1 VLGGALPAVET
12 PQLTYDR
19 SERVAPGVSY
29 RERRFVRA
37 GDGPFTLQV
46 LEVDPAHPAINIL
59 PVRAFDRAVGKE
71 TVRSMARRYGAAAAV
86 NGGYFV
92 VSGPYAGVSNGV
104 YQMNGRAISGGS
116 NRTALLFCEET
127 DYKERTEIDVVSFHG
142 TVTAADGSTQG
153 ISKLNGERDSQD
165 LVLYRSPFGP
175 STLTDSSGVEAVL
188 NASGSVVRV
197 DDRVG
202 NAVLPAGGMVLSGS
216 GRSAGWLREHAT
228 VGARL
233 RIDLRLTPSVPP
245 EKSGCKA
252 EAMVGGGPRLV
263 SRGKINVPEE
273 KFAHAA
279 LRHPR
284 TAFALTRRG
293 TFLFVTLD
301 GRQPSSVGMTL
312 RELAAELIEM
322 GAVEAMNLDG
332 GGSTTMVVRGAVR
345 NSPSDGK
352 ERPVSD
358 AILIFSVPDLD
369 ALAHLIDRLANGQIS
384 ANLLRKIREIVRS
397 ARGNRAELA
406 SLLRLL
412 ERAGSRDI
420 SPAAAYLIREAV
432 AAPHPARL
440 RVQGRL
446 SVANALLTH
455 QEPKCE
461 RRRTGPVMQPAA
473 ARRASASRAS
483 SGCRPNKDRTSA
495 RRA

>member
-1 VLGGALPAVET
+1 VLGGALPAVEA

-19 SERVAPGVSY
+19 SERVAPGISH

-59 PVRAFDRAVGKE
+59 PVRALDRAVGKE
-71 TVRSMARRYGAAAAV
+71 TVRSMARRYGATAAV

-116 NRTALLFCEET
+116 KRTALLFCEET
-127 DYKERTEIDVVSFHG
+127 DYKERTEIDVVNFHG
-142 TVTAADGSTQG
+142 TVTAADGSAVG
-153 ISKLNGERDSQD
+153 ISRLNGARGGQD

-188 NASGSVVRV
+188 DASGAVVRAE
-197 DDRVG
+197 DRAG
-202 NAVLPAGGMVLSGS
+202 NAILPAGGMVLSGS
-216 GRSAGWLREHAT
+216 GRSAGWLRQHAT

-252 EAMVGGGPRLV
+252 EAIVGGGPRLV
-263 SRGKINVPEE
+263 RRGKVNVTKE

-279 LRHPR
+279 SRHPR
-284 TAFALTRRG
+284 TAFAVTRRG

-312 RELAAELIEM
+312 RELAAELIGM

-332 GGSTTMVVRGAVR
+332 GGSTTMVVSDAVR

-369 ALAHLIDRLANGQIS
+369 ALARLIERLADGQIS
-384 ANLLRKIREIVRS
+384 ANLLGKIREVLQS
-397 ARGNRAELA
+397 ARGDRAALA
-406 SLLRLL
+406 SVLRLL
-412 ERAGSRDI
+412 DCTDDRDI
-420 SPAAAYLIREAV
+420 SAAASYLIREAI
-432 AAPHPARL
+432 A
-440 RVQGRL
+440 
-446 SVANALLTH
+446 ALL
-455 QEPKCE
+455 
-461 RRRTGPVMQPAA
+461 
-473 ARRASASRAS
+473 
-483 SGCRPNKDRTSA
+483 
-495 RRA
+495 